1 MVLLKRFTVTTVALA
16 FLALTLVP
24 ARGVADA
31 QASDDFTT
39 LLQPGLN
46 MVGWTHP
53 ETGVDALFE
62 DIPELEAVYAWD
74 AKDQRFVVAYED
86 PAGSAFGTL
95 TTLTPGMGLW
105 LAVTGSEPVP
115 WTRDASVD
123 GVAGLSVLR
132 QGWNLVAWAGP
143 DATGVDVAVEG
154 VVSSVTSV
162 ATWDTAAG
170 RFAGYSPEDGAGAAA
185 PQLRHG
191 GALWIE
197 MSALRVW
204 RQTGTTIHL
213 ASPPAALRMDP
224 FYEQY
229 IDVGGVPVVSSADVP
244 DEALVSVA
252 QMLAEMLTHNAELR
266 ANIASFPSHV
276 AVLGLEEEIADIPE
290 FGRVIAQ
297 HPDWGVF
304 DGRTVAELRAVGA
317 TTFLPVTV
325 AAEENALCYEEDTY
339 REDTSVHEL
348 AHTFLLVG
356 LEGEAGAGELRARLE
371 QGLADALAAGL
382 WTGSYAASNADEYW
396 AEGVQAWFDVGW
408 SITGVDTRTELE
420 AYDATFA
427 AIMREVFG
435 DAELFS
441 SCHLGAHPH
450 TPVVDTD
457 TTIEGTVLGPGGEPV
472 PGLEVWPWAVDTRQ
486 FGDHGRTDADGAFV
500 LNAPAGT
507 FYLRVVLNPG
517 AGDDVFGWY
526 GPDGLTD
533 DLEEA
538 IPVVVEDQDVTGVV
552 ITLSSLPPGAEGN

>member
-31 QASDDFTT
+31 QASEDFTT

-74 AKDQRFVVAYED
+74 AKDQRFVVAYRHS
-86 PAGSAFGTL
+86 AGGAFDL

-105 LAVTGSEPVP
+105 LSVTGSEPVP
-115 WTRDASVD
+115 WTRAASAD
-123 GVAGLSVLR
+123 GVAGLTVLR
-132 QGWNLVAWAGP
+132 QGWNLVAWAGS
-143 DATGVDVAVEG
+143 DDTGADVAVEG

-162 ATWDTAAG
+162 ATWDPAAG
-170 RFAGYSPEDGAGAAA
+170 RYSNYSPEDGAGTAV
-185 PQLRHG
+185 PRLRHG
-191 GALWIE
+191 DALWVE

-204 RQTGTTIHL
+204 RQPGTTIHL
-213 ASPPAALRMDP
+213 ASPPAALEMDP

-252 QMLAEMLTHNAELR
+252 QMLAEMLTHNPELR
-266 ANIASFPSHV
+266 ANIANFPSHV
-276 AVLGLEEEIADIPE
+276 AVLGQDEEIADIPE
-290 FGRVIAQ
+290 FGRVIAE

-325 AAEENALCYEEDTY
+325 AAEENVLCYEEDTY
-339 REDTSVHEL
+339 LEDTSVHEL

-356 LEGEAGAGELRARLE
+356 LEGNAGPGELRGLLE
-371 QGLADALAAGL
+371 QGLEDALAKGL

-408 SITGVDTRTELE
+408 SLTGVDTRTELE

-427 AIMREVFG
+427 GIMREVFG

-441 SCHLGAHPH
+441 SCHLDLHPQ
-450 TPVVDTD
+450 TPVVDLN
-457 TTIEGTVLGPGGEPV
+457 TTIEGTVVGPGGEPV
-472 PGLEVWPWAVDTRQ
+472 PGLLVWTWTVGTE

-500 LNAPAGT
+500 VNAPAGT

-517 AGDDVFGWY
+517 AGDDLYGWY

-533 DLEEA
+533 HLEEA

-552 ITLSSLPPGAEGN
+552 ITLSSLPPGVGGN